1 MSEKKEK
8 RREMDELYTL
18 VIAALHNM
26 LKQVTEIYDVDFST
40 VICHLEQQE
49 HGC

>member
-1 MSEKKEK
+1 MNETKPKK
-8 RREMDELYTL
+8 REMDELYTL

-26 LKQVTEIYDVDFST
+26 IKQVTEIYDLDFDT
-40 VICHLEQQE
+40 VIVHIEQEE